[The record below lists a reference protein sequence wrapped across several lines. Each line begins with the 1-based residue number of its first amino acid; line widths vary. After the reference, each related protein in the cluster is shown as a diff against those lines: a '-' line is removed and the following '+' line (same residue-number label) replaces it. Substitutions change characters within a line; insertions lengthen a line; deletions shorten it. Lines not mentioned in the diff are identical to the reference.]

1 MKLRRVT
8 IAIAAVA
15 VAGLAVPATAM
26 AASAEDATGLAG
38 DRLVRFDTD
47 KPTKAKRTKAITG
60 LTGDASLVGIDR
72 RVQNGKLYGVGNA
85 GGLYTLSTS
94 SAKAT
99 KVGQLSVALDGT
111 SFGVDF
117 NPAANALRVV
127 SDTGQN
133 LRQPFGEGDGPTVP
147 TVTDGALT
155 YVLPTG
161 NVPGTGVAGAAYT
174 NNDLAAATGTTLFV
188 LDTNLDQI
196 AVQSP
201 ANAGSLA
208 ATGKLG
214 VDAGAGVGFD
224 IFSDIKSG
232 RTNSVEGYAT
242 VTVKGKSSFY
252 TVDLLTGDIDKV
264 GSLPY
269 AVTDLAVDLD

>member
-1 MKLRRVT
+1 MKMFRRAT
-8 IAIAAVA
+8 IAVAAVA

-26 AASAEDATGLAG
+26 ASSAGDATGLTSG
-38 DRLVRFDTD
+38 NRLVRFDTD
-47 KPTKAKRTKAITG
+47 KPGKAKRTKAITG
-60 LTGDASLVGIDR
+60 LVGDTSLVGIDR
-72 RVQNGKLYGVGNA
+72 RVQNGKLYGVGNL
-85 GGLYTLSTS
+85 GGLYTVSTG

-99 KVGQLSVALDGT
+99 KVGQLSVALEGT

-117 NPAANALRVV
+117 NPAANALRIV

-133 LRQPFGEGDGPTVP
+133 LRQPFGEGVGPTVA

-161 NVPGTGVAGAAYT
+161 NVAATGVAGAAYT
-174 NNDLAAATGTTLFV
+174 NNDLSATTATTLFV

-214 VDAGAGVGFD
+214 VDAGAAVGFD
-224 IFSDIKSG
+224 IFSDLNRTG
-232 RTNSVEGYAT
+232 RPRV
-242 VTVKGKSSFY
+242 
-252 TVDLLTGDIDKV
+252 
-264 GSLPY
+264 
-269 AVTDLAVDLD
+269 

>member
-1 MKLRRVT
+1 MRIRRVT

-26 AASAEDATGLAG
+26 ASSAEDATGLTDG
-38 DRLVRFDTD
+38 NRLVRFDTD

-60 LTGDASLVGIDR
+60 LDGDASLVGIDR
-72 RVQNGKLYGVGNA
+72 RVQNGKLYGVGNL
-85 GGLYTLSTS
+85 GGLYTLTT

-117 NPAANALRVV
+117 NPAANALRIV
-127 SDTGQN
+127 SNTGQN
-133 LRQPFGEGDGPTVP
+133 LRQPFADADGPTAA
-147 TVTDGALT
+147 TVSDGALT

-161 NVPGTGVAGAAYT
+161 NVAATGVAGAAYT
-174 NNDLAAATGTTLFV
+174 NNDLSATTATTLFV

-214 VDAGAGVGFD
+214 VDAGAEVGLD
-224 IFSDIKSG
+224 IFSDLKND
-232 RTNSVEGYAT
+232 RTNSVEGYA
-242 VTVKGKSSFY
+242 VVSVNGKSSFY
-252 TVDLLTGDIDKV
+252 TADLLTGDIDKV

-269 AVTDLAVDLD
+269 VVTDLAVDLD